1 MNKSIQISILVALTL
16 IWLAQLAYM
25 PIALSILFLMN
36 IFGLGW
42 YYQKIN
48 VHEKFNVPRFLLQA
62 PKLLFAFFA
71 LLIIYL
77 HTQTF
82 LGVEAGT
89 AVLSTF
95 LFAKALETKSKRD
108 FIILFNFALFV
119 SASLFLHS
127 QSFLMAVLVLCCLIS
142 CLVGLYRVQTANFEI
157 AQPVLQSLKNDSF
170 HIVKFIGL
178 ASPFFILLFLFFPR
192 LPPLWQIPIHNN
204 QAVTGLSDRM
214 SPGDIASL
222 SQSSALAFRIIGDM
236 KQFPSRNELYWRA
249 MVLDRYDGTT
259 WTSDLNNKQ
268 SKSYSK
274 ITGQVDGFHYQYL
287 ASDPSQQWITGL
299 EKSIPIEQRFE
310 LHQDWSITP
319 KRLVQR
325 VQPIEL
331 QWTGQRIKEVQAPV
345 FEQLMLKNNLKY
357 PKNRDLQAQK
367 FAVSMF
373 RQSQENP
380 DIYIQNILNWYKK
393 ENFVY
398 TLAPGKLGNHRIDE
412 FLFQSKQGF
421 CEHYASSFV
430 LLMRYVGIPARVVTG
445 YQGGELA
452 PDGKSWEVRQLDAH
466 AWTEVYQQG
475 QWRRIDPTAIIAPMR
490 IDQGMQTT
498 IDGNAA
504 IFGDAAYSNLRFQH
518 SSVLRTLRV
527 WSDYASFQWQS
538 KVVGYDAEKQSG
550 WMKKLGLTSVYSYG
564 LVLIFGIIGLL
575 LIYWVATKLFRVR
588 QMSELE
594 RLIFKFNQQLPEL
607 NQKAQFETFQQWMS
621 RLASQVEEKSSFEQ
635 ANQVFQ
641 KITYLA
647 NENQQD
653 IQKIKKLLKE
663 CSNALKA
670 KK

>member
-1 MNKSIQISILVALTL
+1 MTHSISLSLLV
-16 IWLAQLAYM
+16 WLY
-25 PIALSILFLMN
+25 PFLF
-36 IFGLGW
+36 
-42 YYQKIN
+42 YYS
-48 VHEKFNVPRFLLQA
+48 VFPRF
-62 PKLLFAFFA
+62 
-71 LLIIYL
+71 
-77 HTQTF
+77 
-82 LGVEAGT
+82 
-89 AVLSTF
+89 
-95 LFAKALETKSKRD
+95 
-108 FIILFNFALFV
+108 
-119 SASLFLHS
+119 
-127 QSFLMAVLVLCCLIS
+127 
-142 CLVGLYRVQTANFEI
+142 
-157 AQPVLQSLKNDSF
+157 AQF
-170 HIVKFIGL
+170 
-178 ASPFFILLFLFFPR
+178 
-192 LPPLWQIPIHNN
+192 WQIPIPNN

-259 WTSDLNNKQ
+259 WTSDLTNKQ
-268 SKSYSK
+268 SKSYAK
-274 ITGQVDGFHYQYL
+274 IAGQVDGFHYRYL

-331 QWTGQRIKEVQAPV
+331 QWIGQRIQDVQAPA

-398 TLAPGKLGNHRIDE
+398 TLASGGNWGITELMSFYFNQNRVSVNTMPQALFCLALLSNTALGSSQVIRAENLHLTEKVGK
-412 FLFQSKQGF
+412 
-421 CEHYASSFV
+421 Y
-430 LLMRYVGIPARVVTG
+430 
-445 YQGGELA
+445 
-452 PDGKSWEVRQLDAH
+452 
-466 AWTEVYQQG
+466 
-475 QWRRIDPTAIIAPMR
+475 
-490 IDQGMQTT
+490 
-498 IDGNAA
+498 
-504 IFGDAAYSNLRFQH
+504 H

-575 LIYWVATKLFRVR
+575 LLYWGVTKLFRVR

-621 RLASQVEEKSSFEQ
+621 RLASEVEEKSSFEQ

-653 IQKIKKLLKE
+653 IQKFKKLLKE